1 MPKDA
6 NPSPYFPPAG
16 GPWEHIDAAD
26 AGFDAGRLA
35 DAVGFAE
42 AHESA
47 WPRDLGDRGE
57 TPGLTEIEPEPW
69 NAILGPLKNRG
80 EPAGLIIRGG
90 RVAAQWGDPDRVDMT
105 FSIAKSYLAVLA
117 GVALD
122 DGLIGSID
130 DPVAKVL
137 SIPEFASEHNRLV
150 TWRHLL
156 TQTSEW
162 QGTLFDKPDQVDHF
176 RQVGAGGDNS
186 KKGQLRELKTPG
198 TYWEYNDV
206 RVNVLSLALL
216 HLFRRPLA
224 EVVKKRI
231 LDPIGA
237 SETWEWH
244 AYKNAWVDI
253 DGVSMP
259 SVPGG
264 THWGGGLWIN
274 SWDHARFGQLLLRGG
289 EWGGRRLVAA
299 DWVKA
304 LSTPSDVA
312 PFYGLLWWLNN
323 GPVEYRNAPATS
335 YFALGAG
342 SSIIWVDPDLDLVV
356 VARWI
361 NQGDINGL
369 LGAVMAALG

>member
-1 MPKDA
+1 MPKDTDT
-6 NPSPYFPPAG
+6 PRYFPSAG
-16 GPWEHIDAAD
+16 GDWETTDAAS

-35 DAVGFAE
+35 EAVAFAE
-42 AHESA
+42 GHESP

-80 EPAGLIIRGG
+80 GPAGVIMRGG
-90 RVAAQWGDPDRVDMT
+90 RLAAHWGDPGRVDLT
-105 FSIAKSYLAVLA
+105 FSIAKSYLAVITGLA
-117 GVALD
+117 LA

-130 DPVAKVL
+130 DPVSKVL
-137 SIPEFASEHNRLV
+137 SIPEFASDHNAKV

-176 RQVGAGGDNS
+176 RQVGAGSDNS
-186 KKGQLRELKTPG
+186 KKGQLRELQEPG
-198 TYWEYNDV
+198 SYWEYNDV

-216 HLFRRPLA
+216 HLYRRPLA
-224 EVVKKRI
+224 DVVKDRI
-231 LDPIGA
+231 MDPIGA
-237 SETWEWH
+237 TDTWEWH
-244 AYKNAWVDI
+244 AYSNAMVDI
-253 DGVSMP
+253 DGQSMP

-274 SWDHARFGQLLLRGG
+274 TWDHARFGHLLLNNGT
-289 EWGGRRLVAA
+289 WGGQQLVPA

-304 LSTPSDVA
+304 LATPSDVA

-323 GPVEYRNAPATS
+323 GPVEYQAAPATS

-342 SSIIWVDPDLDLVV
+342 SSIIWIEPSLDMVV

-361 NQGDINGL
+361 DQAHINGL
-369 LGAVMAALG
+369 LGAVMAAVD